1 MAMARQSFL
10 ACAALAA
17 MSAAPFAG
25 TGAGYRLYN
34 VVPMYLG
41 HEAEQAARCVEMF
54 ERTGEDTALYSLTL
68 HPEGRPATDKVDRYV
83 ASYRAFAAA
92 LKGTNVKPGI
102 LVQSILGHW
111 PRTDK
116 DIEPW
121 ERTIDQNGRAVRFCP
136 LDPGFGTYIDYV
148 FTALARE
155 HPSFI
160 LTDDDVRAY
169 SHGCECFCVTHVKLF
184 NARRGTNYD
193 SDALRAAVAKSKPGE
208 PDYDTFFRL
217 QREMMEDAVVGR
229 IRRAIDAVDPS
240 IQAGVCIAGEEHR
253 LCAPLAQRIAARGQT
268 PVMRCSTGLY
278 AERMTAAGFPRAYM
292 RMLGFEAAYRGSGID
307 LLDEADT
314 CPQNLWSKSA
324 RSFMTHLVA
333 SCFAGMKGAKTWY
346 VNGIRATGI
355 PVSGAYM
362 DVLADNN
369 GRLGALAREVEG
381 SSFAGLAV
389 PCFKEAK
396 SWHMIHNHDDFFVVG
411 TSVASAL
418 VPLGVPI
425 AASADFG
432 SDRFVFAL
440 GDAAE
445 VDHMS
450 DDDLERLFSGRVLVL
465 RDAALALVRRGRADL
480 IGVEVEEKPL
490 LFSSEQDLM
499 NNAFLAFSPSAD
511 GSVELRPASGCE
523 TISRFVFHPYK
534 GAAPEPI
541 SASAVLYRNAL
552 GGRVVTTAFHA
563 GMMSLHQ
570 FSEGRK
576 RWLTACLDRLVG
588 GKFEFVC
595 GNDQDVLV
603 SERVKSDGTRI
614 FLAVNLNSDPIPR
627 LSLRLAGDPVVEVLA
642 NDGKWRRCDT
652 SCRGEFVDSTLR
664 LEFYEAGVM
673 RVSDRGEREQGC
685 RHWKSN

>member
-1 MAMARQSFL
+1 MRHLSFF
-10 ACAALAA
+10 ACVMVATA
-17 MSAAPFAG
+17 SASFADA
-25 TGAGYRLYN
+25 GAGYRLYN

-68 HPEGRPATDKVDRYV
+68 HPEGRPATDKVDKYV

-92 LKGTNVKPGI
+92 LKGTKVKPGI
-102 LVQSILGHW
+102 LVQAILGHW

-121 ERTIDQNGRAVRFCP
+121 ERTIDQDGKTVRFCP
-136 LDPGFGTYIDYV
+136 LDPGFGAYIDYV

-155 HPSFI
+155 RPSFI

-169 SHGCECFCVTHVKLF
+169 SHGCECFCATHVKLF

-208 PDYDTFFRL
+208 PDYDAFFRL

-229 IRRAIDAVDPS
+229 IRRAIDSVDPS
-240 IQAGVCIAGEEHR
+240 IQAGICIAGEEHR
-253 LCAPLAQRIAARGQT
+253 LCAPLARRIAARGQT
-268 PVMRCSTGLY
+268 PVMRCATGLY
-278 AERMTAAGFPRAYM
+278 AERMSADRFPRVYM

-333 SCFAGMKGAKTWY
+333 SCFVGMKGAKTWY

-355 PVSGAYM
+355 PVSGAYT
-362 DVLADNN
+362 DVLAGHR

-396 SWHMIHNHDDFFVVG
+396 SWHMIHDHGDFFVVG
-411 TSVASAL
+411 NSVASAL
-418 VPLGVPI
+418 VPFGVPI
-425 AASADFG
+425 TASADFG
-432 SDRFVFAL
+432 SDRLVFAL

-450 DDDLERLFSGRVLVL
+450 DGDLERMFSGRVLVL
-465 RDAALALVRRGRADL
+465 RDAALALVSRGRADL
-480 IGVEVEEKPL
+480 IGVEVEKKPL
-490 LFSSEQDLM
+490 LFSSEQDMM
-499 NNAFLAFSPSAD
+499 NNSFLAFSPSMD
-511 GSVELRPASGCE
+511 GSFELRPAPGCE
-523 TISRFVFHPYK
+523 TISRFVFRPYA
-534 GAAPEPI
+534 GAKPEPV

-552 GGRVVTTAFHA
+552 GGRVVTSAFHA

-588 GKFEFVC
+588 GRFEAIC

-603 SERVKSDGTRI
+603 SERVKPDGTRLV
-614 FLAVNLNSDPIPR
+614 LAVNLNSDPISR
-627 LSLRLAGDPVVEVLA
+627 LSLRLAGNPVVEALSA
-642 NDGKWRRCDT
+642 DGKWRRAET
-652 SCRGEFVDSTLR
+652 SRRGEFIDVVLP
-664 LEFYEAGVM
+664 LGFYEAGVV
-673 RVSDRGEREQGC
+673 RTAHVAPEL
-685 RHWKSN
+685 

>member
-1 MAMARQSFL
+1 MRQISIFTCAM
-10 ACAALAA
+10 LAA
-17 MSAAPFAG
+17 AGASSADA
-25 TGAGYRLYN
+25 GAGYRLYN

-92 LKGTNVKPGI
+92 LKGTKVKPGI
-102 LVQSILGHW
+102 LVQAILGHW

-121 ERTIDQNGRAVRFCP
+121 ERTIDQNGKTVRFCP
-136 LDPGFGTYIDYV
+136 LDPGFGAYIDYV

-155 HPSFI
+155 RPSFI

-169 SHGCECFCVTHVKLF
+169 SHGCECFCATHVKLF

-193 SDALRAAVAKSKPGE
+193 SAALRAAVAKSKPGE

-278 AERMTAAGFPRAYM
+278 GERMTAEGFPRVYM
-292 RMLGFEAAYRGSGID
+292 RMLGFESAYRGSGID

-324 RSFMTHLVA
+324 RSFMTHLMA
-333 SCFAGMKGAKTWY
+333 SCFVGMKGAKTWY

-355 PVSGAYM
+355 PVSGAYT
-362 DVLADNN
+362 DVIAGNR

-411 TSVASAL
+411 TSVATAL
-418 VPLGVPI
+418 VPFGVPI

-432 SDRFVFAL
+432 SDRLVFAL

-450 DDDLERLFSGRVLVL
+450 DSDLDRLFSGRVLVL
-465 RDAALALVRRGRADL
+465 RNAALALVRRGRADL
-480 IGVEVEEKPL
+480 IGVEVEKKPL
-490 LFSSEQDLM
+490 LFSSEQDMM
-499 NNAFLAFSPSAD
+499 NDAFLAFSPSMD
-511 GSVELRPASGCE
+511 GSFELRPAPGCE
-523 TISRFVFHPYK
+523 TISRFVFRPYA
-534 GAAPEPI
+534 GATPEPV
-541 SASAVLYRNAL
+541 SASAVLYKNAL
-552 GGRVVTTAFHA
+552 GGRVVTSAFHA
-563 GMMSLHQ
+563 GMMRLHQ

-588 GKFEFVC
+588 GRFEAVC

-603 SERVKSDGTRI
+603 SERVKLDGTRLV
-614 FLAVNLNSDPIPR
+614 LAVNLNSDPISR
-627 LSLRLAGDPVVEVLA
+627 LSLRMDGDPVVETLSA
-642 NDGKWRRCDT
+642 DGKWLRSQPSR
-652 SCRGEFVDSTLR
+652 RGEFVDIALQ
-664 LEFYEAGVM
+664 LGFYEAGVV
-673 RVSDRGEREQGC
+673 RIAVR
-685 RHWKSN
+685 

>member
-1 MAMARQSFL
+1 MRQVSIFTCAML
-10 ACAALAA
+10 ATAGAL
-17 MSAAPFAG
+17 FADA
-25 TGAGYRLYN
+25 GAGYRLYN

-41 HEAEQAARCVEMF
+41 HETEQAARCVEMF

-68 HPEGRPATDKVDRYV
+68 HPEGRPATDKVDKYV

-92 LKGTNVKPGI
+92 LKGTKVKPGI
-102 LVQSILGHW
+102 LVQAILGHW

-121 ERTIDQNGRAVRFCP
+121 ERTIDQNGKTVRFCP
-136 LDPGFGTYIDYV
+136 LDPGFGAYIDYV

-155 HPSFI
+155 RPSFI

-169 SHGCECFCVTHVKLF
+169 SHGCECFCATHVKLF

-193 SDALRAAVAKSKPGE
+193 SAALRAAIAKSKPGE
-208 PDYDTFFRL
+208 QDYDEFFRL

-240 IQAGVCIAGEEHR
+240 IQAGVCIAAEEHR
-253 LCAPLAQRIAARGQT
+253 LCAPLARRIAARGQT

-278 AERMTAAGFPRAYM
+278 AERMTAERFPRVYL
-292 RMLGFEAAYRGSGID
+292 RMLGFESAYRDSGID

-333 SCFAGMKGAKTWY
+333 SCFVGMKGAKTWY

-355 PVSGAYM
+355 PVSGAYT
-362 DVLADNN
+362 DVLADNR

-381 SSFAGLAV
+381 SSFTGLAV

-396 SWHMIHNHDDFFVVG
+396 TWHMIHDHSDFFVVG

-418 VPLGVPI
+418 VPFGVPI

-432 SDRFVFAL
+432 SDRLVFAL

-450 DDDLERLFSGRVLVL
+450 DGDLERLFSGRVLVL

-480 IGVEVEEKPL
+480 IGVEMEKKPL
-490 LFSSEQDLM
+490 LFSSEQDMM
-499 NNAFLAFSPSAD
+499 NDAILAFSPSMD
-511 GSVELRPASGCE
+511 GSFELRPAPGCE
-523 TISRFVFHPYK
+523 TISRFVFQPYK
-534 GAAPEPI
+534 GATPEPV
-541 SASAVLYRNAL
+541 SASAVLYKNAL
-552 GGRVVTTAFHA
+552 GGRVVTSAFNA

-588 GKFEFVC
+588 GRFEVIC

-603 SERVKSDGTRI
+603 SERVKPDGTR
-614 FLAVNLNSDPIPR
+614 LVMVVNLNSDPISR
-627 LSLRLAGDPVVEVLA
+627 LSLRLAGDPVVEVLSS
-642 NDGKWRRCDT
+642 DGKWRMVET
-652 SCRGEFVDSTLR
+652 SRRGEFVDIALQ
-664 LEFYEAGVM
+664 LGFYEAGVV
-673 RVSDRGEREQGC
+673 RIAAR
-685 RHWKSN
+685 

>member
-1 MAMARQSFL
+1 MRQCSFF
-10 ACAALAA
+10 ACVVLAA
-17 MSAAPFAG
+17 AGAAFADA
-25 TGAGYRLYN
+25 GAGYRLYN
-34 VVPMYLG
+34 VVPMCLG
-41 HEAEQAARCVEMF
+41 REAEQAARCVEMF

-83 ASYRAFAAA
+83 ASYRAFASA
-92 LKGTNVKPGI
+92 LKGTKVKPGI
-102 LVQSILGHW
+102 LVQAILGHW

-121 ERTIDQNGRAVRFCP
+121 ERTIDQNGKAVRFCP
-136 LDPGFGTYIDYV
+136 LDPGFGAYIDYV

-155 HPSFI
+155 RPSFI

-169 SHGCECFCVTHVKLF
+169 SHGCECFCATHVKLF

-217 QREMMEDAVVGR
+217 QREMVEDAVVGR

-240 IQAGVCIAGEEHR
+240 IQAGICIAGEEHR

-278 AERMTAAGFPRAYM
+278 TERMTAAGFPRAYL

-324 RSFMTHLVA
+324 RAFMTHLVA
-333 SCFAGMKGAKTWY
+333 SCFVGMKGAKTWY

-355 PVSGAYM
+355 PVSGAYT
-362 DVLADNN
+362 DVLA
-369 GRLGALAREVEG
+369 GHRGFLGALAREVEG
-381 SSFAGLAV
+381 SSFSGLAV
-389 PCFKEAK
+389 PCFKEARG
-396 SWHMIHNHDDFFVVG
+396 WHMIHNHRDFFVVG
-411 TSVASAL
+411 ASTASAL
-418 VPLGVPI
+418 VPFGVPI

-432 SDRFVFAL
+432 SDRLVFAL

-445 VDHMS
+445 VDHLS
-450 DDDLERLFSGRVLVL
+450 DGDLERMFSGRVLVL

-480 IGVEVEEKPL
+480 IGLEIEEKPL
-490 LFSSEQDLM
+490 LFSSEQDM
-499 NNAFLAFSPSAD
+499 ANDAFLSFSPSMD
-511 GSVELRPASGCE
+511 GSFELRPAPGCE
-523 TISRFVFHPYK
+523 TISRFVFRPYA
-534 GAAPEPI
+534 GATPEPV

-552 GGRVVTTAFHA
+552 GGRAVTSAFHA

-576 RWLTACLDRLVG
+576 RWLTACLDRLAG
-588 GKFEFVC
+588 GRFEAVC

-603 SERVKSDGTRI
+603 SERAKPDGTRI
-614 FLAVNLNSDPIPR
+614 ILAVNLNSDPISR
-627 LSLRLAGDPVVEVLA
+627 LSLRLAGDPVVEALSA
-642 NDGKWRRCDT
+642 DGKWRRAET
-652 SCRGEFVDSTLR
+652 SRCGEFVDFAMQLG
-664 LEFYEAGVM
+664 FYEAGVV
-673 RVSDRGEREQGC
+673 RVSARPADETL
-685 RHWKSN
+685 